1 MDLAESGINRKPFTE
16 EKDAE
21 ILGKLR
27 LSPILWELFKDSTPT
42 RTVVDKYTDTEKN
55 IIPCLK
61 SSSRIEHSFQICSL
75 RLCQQLCVVK
85 KNRKGYV
92 RCWEL
97 GS

>member
-1 MDLAESGINRKPFTE
+1 MAESGINRKPINE

-27 LSPILWELFKDSTPT
+27 PSPILWELFKDSTPT
-42 RTVVDKYTDTEKN
+42 RTVVDKYTDIEN
-55 IIPCLK
+55 YVIPCLK
-61 SSSRIEHSFQICSL
+61 AHPAIEHSFQICSL

-85 KNRKGYV
+85 KDHRQTCV